1 MGDQVREQKVLQIYR
16 LSHCPP
22 LHRRGSLDNTKE
34 GESKQHQ
41 ERIWLLKI
49 SDTLLV
55 MQVRT
60 VSREQ
65 LRALRDAVHDVSATA
80 P

>member
-1 MGDQVREQKVLQIYR
+1 MGDQVREQKVLQIHR
-16 LSHCPP
+16 LSHCAP

-34 GESKQHQ
+34 GESKQYQ
-41 ERIWLLKI
+41 ERMLVLKM
-49 SDTLLV
+49 SETLVV

-65 LRALRDAVHDVSATA
+65 VKALRDAVHDVR
-80 P
+80 